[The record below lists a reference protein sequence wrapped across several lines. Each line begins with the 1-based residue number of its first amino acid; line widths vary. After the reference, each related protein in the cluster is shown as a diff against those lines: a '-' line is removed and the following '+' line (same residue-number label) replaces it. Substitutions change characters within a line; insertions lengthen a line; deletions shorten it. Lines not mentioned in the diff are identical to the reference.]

1 MSDTGPKPKKTRPSA
16 QQGTAAPTA
25 SLAGEITAAEP
36 RPSRRAM
43 RAAERR
49 EAIIDASLVEF
60 SAKGFAAAR
69 LEDIA
74 ARAGVGKGTIYLYFA
89 DKEALFQELIRTSIV
104 PIVGRL
110 GPPPAPGTPAR
121 EMLERFI
128 KMFMTEVYD
137 TRRADIIRLMVA
149 EGARFPQLAEFYYRE
164 VVARGI
170 AGMQML
176 IQYAIS
182 RGEITNPEIIKHPQL
197 LIAPALVA
205 VIWHGL
211 FGKFAP
217 LDLDA
222 MFKVHIDLIFGPG
235 RAT

>member
-1 MSDTGPKPKKTRPSA
+1 MSDDKPAPKKRRLSA
-16 QQGTAAPTA
+16 EQGAAAPTA
-25 SLAGEITAAEP
+25 GLAGEIAAAEP
-36 RPSRRAM
+36 RPSRRSM

-49 EAIIDASLVEF
+49 EAIIDASLIEF

-110 GPPPAPGTPAR
+110 GAPPAPGTPAR
-121 EMLERFI
+121 ELLERFI
-128 KMFMTEVYD
+128 RMFMTEVYD
-137 TRRADIIRLMVA
+137 TRRADIVRLMVA

-197 LIAPALVA
+197 VIAPALVA
-205 VIWHGL
+205 IIWHGL

>member
-1 MSDTGPKPKKTRPSA
+1 MTDPEPKARKSRAAASRGAGASADVTGP
-16 QQGTAAPTA
+16 AA
-25 SLAGEITAAEP
+25 
-36 RPSRRAM
+36 SRRAV
-43 RAAERR
+43 RSAERR
-49 EAIIDASLVEF
+49 EAIVDAALVEF
-60 SAKGFAAAR
+60 SANGFAAAR

-110 GPPPAPGTPAR
+110 GPPPVPGTSAR
-121 EMLERFI
+121 EMVERFI
-128 KMFMTEVYD
+128 KTFLTEVYG

-149 EGARFPQLAEFYYRE
+149 EGARFPTLAEFYYRE

-170 AGMQML
+170 GGMQML
-176 IQYAIS
+176 MQYGIS

-205 VIWHGL
+205 LIWHGL
-211 FGKFAP
+211 FGKIAP

-235 RAT
+235 RAA

>member
-1 MSDTGPKPKKTRPSA
+1 MIMTKTGPKSPKSA
-16 QQGTAAPTA
+16 SANGGGAGAPVEA
-25 SLAGEITAAEP
+25 DSGEP
-36 RPSRRAM
+36 RPSRREM

-49 EAIIDASLVEF
+49 QAIVDAALVEF

-69 LEDIA
+69 LDDIA
-74 ARAGVGKGTIYLYFA
+74 AGAGVAKGTIYLYFA

-121 EMLERFI
+121 EVFERFI
-128 KMFMTEVYD
+128 QMFMTEVYG
-137 TRRADIIRLMVA
+137 TRRADIVRLMIA

-176 IQYAIS
+176 VQYGIS

-197 LIAPALVA
+197 MIAPALVA

-211 FGKFAP
+211 FGKLAP

-235 RAT
+235 RAP

>member
-1 MSDTGPKPKKTRPSA
+1 
-16 QQGTAAPTA
+16 
-25 SLAGEITAAEP
+25 
-36 RPSRRAM
+36 
-43 RAAERR
+43 
-49 EAIIDASLVEF
+49 
-60 SAKGFAAAR
+60 
-69 LEDIA
+69 
-74 ARAGVGKGTIYLYFA
+74 
-89 DKEALFQELIRTSIV
+89 LIRTSIV

-110 GPPPAPGTPAR
+110 GPPPAPGTSAR

-176 IQYAIS
+176 MQYAIS

>member
-1 MSDTGPKPKKTRPSA
+1 V
-16 QQGTAAPTA
+16 
-25 SLAGEITAAEP
+25 
-36 RPSRRAM
+36 

-49 EAIIDASLVEF
+49 QAIVDAALIEF
-60 SAKGFAAAR
+60 SANGYAAAR

-74 ARAGVGKGTIYLYFA
+74 ARAHVAKGTIYLYFA

-110 GPPPAPGTPAR
+110 GPPPAEGMSAR
-121 EMLERFI
+121 AMFEHFI
-128 KMFMTEVYD
+128 KMFMTEVYG
-137 TRRADIIRLMVA
+137 TRRADIVRLMVA
-149 EGARFPQLAEFYYRE
+149 EGARFPTLAEFYYRE

-176 IQYAIS
+176 MQYGIS

-205 VIWHGL
+205 VVWHGL
-211 FGKFAP
+211 FGKIAP

-222 MFKVHIDLIFGPG
+222 MLKVHIDLIFGPG
-235 RAT
+235 RAA

>member
-1 MSDTGPKPKKTRPSA
+1 MSDDKPAPKKKRLSA
-16 QQGTAAPTA
+16 EQGAAVPTA
-25 SLAGEITAAEP
+25 GQAGEITAAEP
-36 RPSRRAM
+36 RPTRRAM
-43 RAAERR
+43 RAAERK

-60 SAKGFAAAR
+60 SAKGFDAAR

-110 GPPPAPGTPAR
+110 GPPPTPGTPAR

-128 KMFMTEVYD
+128 KMFMTEVYG
-137 TRRADIIRLMVA
+137 TRRADIIRLMVS
-149 EGARFPQLAEFYYRE
+149 EGPRFPQLAEFYYRE
-164 VVARGI
+164 VVSRGI

-176 IQYAIS
+176 IHYGIS

-205 VIWHGL
+205 VIWHSL
-211 FGKFAP
+211 FGKIAP